1 MRRFHLFETVDLNW
15 WPQVLRDG
23 ATDWLRFM
31 IDSHKNFNLMAPKLR
46 DTLNKMGTS
55 QIIDLCAGGAGPWL
69 TLETELAKTGEV
81 QILLSDFFPNEKAF
95 RYTLEQSGGRIRF
108 HPERVDAM
116 NVPSSLKGVRT
127 IFSGLHH
134 FRPEQ
139 VQAIL
144 ADAVNT
150 RQAIVVIEGSD
161 HRLYGSLFML
171 TMPLFMLLLM
181 PFVKPFRWSRLF
193 FTYLVPILPIAGLWD
208 GMVSMLRTYTPDEL
222 REIIDRI
229 PGQEAFSW
237 DIGTQAIPGSPIGI
251 TYLIGTPNSTVS

>member
-1 MRRFHLFETVDLNW
+1 MPWAGDTPGTLAAALN
-15 WPQVLRDG
+15 R
-23 ATDWLRFM
+23 
-31 IDSHKNFNLMAPKLR
+31 
-46 DTLNKMGTS
+46 MGTS

-127 IFSGLHH
+127 IISALHH
-134 FRPEQ
+134 FHPEQ

-161 HRLYGSLFML
+161 HRLHGSLFML

-193 FTYLVPILPIAGLWD
+193 FTYLVPILPIVGLWD
-208 GMVSMLRTYTPDEL
+208 GTVSMLRTYTPEEL
-222 REIIDRI
+222 REIIGRI
-229 PGQEAFSW
+229 PAQETFSW
-237 DIGTQAIPGSPIGI
+237 DINTQAIPGSPIGI